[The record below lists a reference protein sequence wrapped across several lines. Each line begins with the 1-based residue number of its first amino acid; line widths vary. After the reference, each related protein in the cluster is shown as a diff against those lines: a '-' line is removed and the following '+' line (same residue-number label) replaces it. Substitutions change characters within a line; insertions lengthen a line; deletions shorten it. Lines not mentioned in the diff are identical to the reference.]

1 MPDILLSYEPQLRLL
16 AFVGVFAIM
25 ATWEF
30 LAPRRRRTIGR
41 SARWPGN
48 LAVVALDTLLV
59 RIVFPTTAVIR
70 WWYGRPTA
78 TSASSCPGGTGCWA
92 PIGRNRPQGMKA

>member
-16 AFVGVFAIM
+16 TFVSVFAIM

-30 LAPRRRRTIGR
+30 PTPRRRRP
-41 SARWPGN
+41 SDAVRWPSN
-48 LAVVALDTLLV
+48 LAVVAIDTLLV

-70 WWYGRPTA
+70 
-78 TSASSCPGGTGCWA
+78 
-92 PIGRNRPQGMKA
+92 